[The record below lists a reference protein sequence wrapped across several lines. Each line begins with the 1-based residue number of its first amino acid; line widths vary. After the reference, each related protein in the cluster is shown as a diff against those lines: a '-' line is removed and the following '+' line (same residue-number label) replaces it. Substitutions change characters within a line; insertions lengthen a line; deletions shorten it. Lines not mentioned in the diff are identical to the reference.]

1 MASKKKPT
9 IHLFANEQFPRRL
22 WIVRDVSYSWVKER
36 FRGIDG
42 SDITEYS
49 KNEAKA
55 VTYPEIEH
63 IESHEY
69 GILIYILD
77 NKMSVS
83 DCSHEAGH
91 FVLTL
96 YKAIGEEVNLDNQ
109 EVFCYLLGYAT
120 DCLYQVVKNRF
131 RPMLDGSQELQ

>member
-1 MASKKKPT
+1 MASKKKPV
-9 IHLFANEQFPRRL
+9 IHYFANEQFPRRL
-22 WIVRDVSYSWVKER
+22 WIVRDAPYSWLKER

-42 SDITEYS
+42 KEITEFS
-49 KNEAKA
+49 KDEAKA

-77 NKMSVS
+77 NHLSVS
-83 DCSHEAGH
+83 DCAHEAGH

-96 YKAIGEEVNLDNQ
+96 YKSIGEEVSLDNQ

-120 DCLYQVVKNRF
+120 DCLHQVVTNRY
-131 RPMLDGSQELQ
+131 RPMFDGSREIS